1 MFAHNVV
8 LVTVDFSC
16 QKYSSLYVYLVV
28 MTSVMS
34 SDMLSYMFN
43 LCYEAILGT
52 NGITSDV
59 TI

>member
-34 SDMLSYMFN
+34 SDMPSYMFN